1 MLNNF
6 VEGIKSLSR
15 SALVMENA
23 NAMKNE
29 ILRKCGV
36 GVCNILSSRVAS
48 FMPDSWKIKIFLA
61 TPTGK
66 NVMTVLLSQFVGNT
80 LYVFR
85 DGLSPENQRYM
96 DMLRQSAWMASATAL
111 TDMANIDKLFDML
124 VPDSAKLMLDKHMKE
139 IQRLEAK
146 MSPEEQG

>member
-1 MLNNF
+1 
-6 VEGIKSLSR
+6 
-15 SALVMENA
+15 
-23 NAMKNE
+23 
-29 ILRKCGV
+29 
-36 GVCNILSSRVAS
+36 
-48 FMPDSWKIKIFLA
+48 MPDSWKIKIFLA

-66 NVMTVLLSQFVGNT
+66 NIMTVLLSQFVGNT

-146 MSPEEQG
+146 MSPEDQG

>member
-6 VEGIKSLSR
+6 VEGFKSLSR
-15 SALVMENA
+15 SAIVMENA

-36 GVCNILSSRVAS
+36 GVCNILTSRALS
-48 FMPDSWKIKIFLA
+48 FMPDRWKIKLFLA
-61 TPTGK
+61 TSTG
-66 NVMTVLLSQFVGNT
+66 NNIMTVLLAQFVGNT

-85 DGLSPENQRYM
+85 DGLSPENQKYM

-146 MSPEEQG
+146 MSPEDQG

>member
-1 MLNNF
+1 MNI
-6 VEGIKSLSR
+6 VESIKSLSK

-36 GVCNILSSRVAS
+36 GVCAVLSSRLTS
-48 FMPDSWKIKIFLA
+48 FLPDSWKIKLFLA

-85 DGLSPENQRYM
+85 DGLSPENQKYM

-124 VPDSAKLMLDKHMKE
+124 VPNNVKDMLDKHMRE

-146 MSPEEQG
+146 LNPEDQG